1 MTTPAQ
7 PAPHE
12 AITAALRV
20 ADGLSDRQVRLAMVY
35 LFTDLSLYCLSVPR
49 LDREE
54 IAAAVERAVQHAER
68 VKI

>member
-1 MTTPAQ
+1 MTQ

-12 AITAALRV
+12 AITAALRT
-20 ADGLSDRQVRLAMVY
+20 ADGLSTGQLRYAVIY
-35 LFTDLSLYCLSVPR
+35 LLTDLSLYCLSVPR